1 MEKDVKNEQC
11 CLNCGSVLHVGNYC
25 HVCGQP
31 VNTGRLTMRN
41 MGVNMATGLT
51 RINSKFVFTIRGLL
65 IRPWRVISQY
75 IAGKR
80 ASYVAPVQLLLIL
93 IFIWLALPALLGHT
107 RRSLAAVFGDKVLLS
122 GDGSLAT
129 VVNFVVTHV
138 LTSETLI
145 FVLLLLPAV
154 PIVKLTHRIAG
165 IRRYNIAEYIV
176 ASLYLSCFII
186 SLSLVFYIPAVV
198 CDCFVGSTGNV
209 FSVLQTVIIVVVL
222 SAALYR
228 SFASARKSALQKVFY
243 VAMSITLSVI
253 FYFLIFFALILIHLY
268 SFDRL

>member
-1 MEKDVKNEQC
+1 MEIDTRNNRY
-11 CLNCGSVLHVGNYC
+11 CLNCGALLYEGKYC

-31 VNTGRLTMRN
+31 VNTGRLTMSN

-65 IRPWRVISQY
+65 TRPWRVISQY

-80 ASYVAPVQLLLIL
+80 TSYVAPVQLLLIL

-107 RRSLAAVFGDKVLLS
+107 RRSLEAIFGDKVLLS
-122 GDGSLAT
+122 GDSAFAS
-129 VVNFVVTHV
+129 VVNYVVTHV

-154 PIVKLTHRIAG
+154 PIVKVTHRIAG
-165 IRRYNIAEYIV
+165 IRRYNMAEYIV
-176 ASLYLSCFII
+176 ASLYLSCFIL
-186 SLSLVFYIPAVV
+186 SLSLVLYIPAIV
-198 CDCFVGSTGNV
+198 CDYFAGSTGNV

-228 SFASARKSALQKVFY
+228 SFASARKSALQKSLY
-243 VAMSITLSVI
+243 VAMCITLSII
-253 FYFLIFFALILIHLY
+253 FYFLIFLALILIHLY